1 MIARL
6 VAEGAKVGV
15 VAQSHAVI
23 ENLML
28 ACCARDGFDVSRA
41 VRLRGKSVTPAPWSE
56 VSDSELVELISG
68 AGGLLFGGTA
78 WDYVSERRVPAGSL
92 DVLVVDEAGQFSLT
106 NTVAAA
112 RAARS
117 VLLLG
122 DPQQLPQVSTGVH
135 PYPVDVSALGWLSD
149 GAAALDPRC
158 GYFLGESWRM
168 DSALCERVSW
178 LSYDGALASAAA
190 TAGRACRVLRRV
202 WCRIRWSMWAVRCVL
217 CRRRRRWWIACAS
230 CWAVSGFRQLVLR
243 RARWRRRIA
252 LWWRRIT
259 RRLIVCVRR

>member
-1 MIARL
+1 M
-6 VAEGAKVGV
+6 
-15 VAQSHAVI
+15 
-23 ENLML
+23 
-28 ACCARDGFDVSRA
+28 
-41 VRLRGKSVTPAPWSE
+41 
-56 VSDSELVELISG
+56 SDSELVELISG

-190 TAGRACRVLRRV
+190 TAGRALQGV
-202 WCRIRWSMWAVRCVL
+202 APG
-217 CRRRRRWWIACAS
+217 AFCAGG
-230 CWAVSGFRQLVLR
+230 AGGGGL
-243 RARWRRRIA
+243 RAR
-252 LWWRRIT
+252 
-259 RRLIVCVRR
+259 VVGP

>member
-1 MIARL
+1 M
-6 VAEGAKVGV
+6 
-15 VAQSHAVI
+15 
-23 ENLML
+23 
-28 ACCARDGFDVSRA
+28 
-41 VRLRGKSVTPAPWSE
+41 
-56 VSDSELVELISG
+56 
-68 AGGLLFGGTA
+68 
-78 WDYVSERRVPAGSL
+78 
-92 DVLVVDEAGQFSLT
+92 
-106 NTVAAA
+106 AAA

-190 TAGRACRVLRRV
+190 TAGRA
-202 WCRIRWSMWAVRCVL
+202 
-217 CRRRRRWWIACAS
+217 
-230 CWAVSGFRQLVLR
+230 
-243 RARWRRRIA
+243 RWRRRIA